1 MDTAPQRDE
10 DDRLLTPSEAAALRR
25 VSPRSLRYW
34 NSRGLLDAEKT
45 PGGHRRYRE
54 SKVRALGAEP
64 VQAVA
69 LCPSP
74 STRPP
79 SSAT

>member
-1 MDTAPQRDE
+1 MDTPQRDE
-10 DDRLLTPSEAAALRR
+10 DDRLLTPAEAAALRR

-34 NSRGLLDAEKT
+34 NTQGLLAAEKT

-54 SKVRALGAEP
+54 SQVRALGAEP

-69 LCPSP
+69 
-74 STRPP
+74 
-79 SSAT
+79 

>member
-1 MDTAPQRDE
+1 MDTSPQRDE

-69 LCPSP
+69 
-74 STRPP
+74 
-79 SSAT
+79 

>member
-1 MDTAPQRDE
+1 MDTAPERD

-34 NSRGLLDAEKT
+34 NSLGLLDAEKT

-54 SKVRALGAEP
+54 SKVRALGP
-64 VQAVA
+64 VPDKAVA
-69 LCPSP
+69 
-74 STRPP
+74 
-79 SSAT
+79 A